1 MFLHL
6 SADRGVGFPACITGH
21 MTRVSASGGSAFR
34 GLGRPPGMPMGV
46 GLHPGGVWQTP
57 PPRRY
62 MGYYGIQSTSG
73 QYTSYWNAFLFGV
86 GFFCISLLVI
96 SGSQFIPPPQIKTD
110 KRINCS

>member
-6 SADRGVGFPACITGH
+6 SVDRGVGFPACITGH

-34 GLGRPPGMPMGV
+34 GFGRPPGMPMGV

-57 PPRRY
+57 PGDT

-73 QYTSYWNAFLFGV
+73 QYTSYWNAFLFVV
-86 GFFCISLLVI
+86 GFFLHLFTRYKWVPVY
-96 SGSQFIPPPQIKTD
+96 PPPQIKTD

>member
-46 GLHPGGVWQTP
+46 GLHPGGVWQIP
-57 PPRRY
+57 PPRGDI

-73 QYTSYWNAFLFGV
+73 QYTSYYPTGMLSCLWL

-96 SGSQFIPPPQIKTD
+96 SGSQFIPSPK
-110 KRINCS
+110 